1 MNGNKLHSPEDLK
14 SVNLK
19 RCAKS
24 ACSIISSQL
33 LCALERTCFTQTV
46 HLIATNLLLS
56 KNKSTRLT
64 ELILQKKNSPQNIDD
79 ETIVEKK
86 LDKETR

>member
-33 LCALERTCFTQTV
+33 LCALERTCFMQTV

-56 KNKSTRLT
+56 KNKSTRLN
-64 ELILQKKNSPQNIDD
+64 LYSKKKNSPQNIDD